1 MIIRAKAGVDP
12 QGAVALMQSLPPGGR
27 DGRVSPNSMMYSA
40 RDELLIYLIEPSD
53 RHWQYVWT
61 QAGVDL
67 DERSFP

>member
-1 MIIRAKAGVDP
+1 
-12 QGAVALMQSLPPGGR
+12 MQALPPDRR
-27 DGRVSPNSMMYSA
+27 DDRLSPNRMMYSA

-61 QAGVDL
+61 HAGVDL

>member
-1 MIIRAKAGVDP
+1 MEA
-12 QGAVALMQSLPPGGR
+12 LPPGGLDDR
-27 DGRVSPNSMMYSA
+27 LPANSIIYSA

-61 QAGVDL
+61 HAGVDL